1 MYQEADKV
9 VGLGMQDLVQ
19 ELSKEEQFIQK
30 EIQDAEDFVNR
41 IERQYKLPPWLR
53 WLYNLGFPMPDMPG
67 MPGMTAPNS
76 AAGNTSPAPGPPPA
90 GSA

>member
-1 MYQEADKV
+1 MYQGVDKFDMC
-9 VGLGMQDLVQ
+9 GLQDLVQ
-19 ELSKEEQFIQK
+19 EFTKEEQFIQK

-67 MPGMTAPNS
+67 MPSMTPPNS
-76 AAGNTSPAPGPPPA
+76 AAGNVSPAPGPPPV

>member
-1 MYQEADKV
+1 MCIR
-9 VGLGMQDLVQ
+9 GLTKLTGMQDLVQ
-19 ELSKEEQFIQK
+19 EFTKEEQYLQK
-30 EIQDAEDFVNR
+30 EIQDAENFVNR

-67 MPGMTAPNS
+67 MPDMTPPKS
-76 AAGNTSPAPGPPPA
+76 AAGNVSPSPGPPSA